1 MTGLIIRPT
10 PRLPHVVDFTPP
22 QSTDPSNGPMPNRRL
37 SPILPMISAAAL
49 GLGACS
55 GRVLAPSVADGLR
68 VEVAERTRERD
79 AARSQVA
86 ELQTK
91 LAELTVARDAK
102 IDPEAAEA
110 LPALAA
116 VPVSGLATARWID
129 QNHATLALVLEPRD
143 GLGRFMQITGTV
155 RASVAALVPGR
166 DPLPAGKAT
175 VGPKA
180 LRDAYRSGFL
190 GTHYTIEIALAWEGA
205 EAARAVSVSTE
216 FTDALTGRTYTGQA
230 TVPILRPPPSKSTTG
245 STAVEG
251 ATR

>member
-1 MTGLIIRPT
+1 MT
-10 PRLPHVVDFTPP
+10 H
-22 QSTDPSNGPMPNRRL
+22 RL
-37 SPILPMISAAAL
+37 SPILPMLSVATLA
-49 GLGACS
+49 LGACS

-86 ELQTK
+86 ELQSK
-91 LAELTVARDAK
+91 LAELTIARDAR

-116 VPVSGLATARWID
+116 VPVSGLSTARSVD

-143 GLGRFMQITGTV
+143 GLGRFMQITGTM
-155 RASVAALVPGR
+155 RASVAALIPGR

-190 GTHYTIEIALAWEGA
+190 GTHYTIDIALSWEGA

-216 FTDALTGRTYTGQA
+216 FTDALTGRSYAGQA
-230 TVPILRPPPSKSTTG
+230 TVPILRPPPVKPASG
-245 STAVEG
+245 PAAVEG
-251 ATR
+251 AAR